1 MVTLDVFQSMW
12 AMEFKRPDG
21 FEWTLREKIEKIA
34 GAGFKGVSFDIGYHS
49 EEYIRDAMPLLQEFS
64 LDLCYN
70 AFVKS
75 VPHYRDIVAFVNT
88 QPVKPRFIAIVGQ
101 IEPWDLH
108 QVADTTRQWLSIGA
122 EGGVET
128 YVEVHRNC
136 MTNDLLFTLQLM
148 EEVPDLL
155 MVADLSHV
163 LVNQEW
169 YLPLHEQAQQR
180 MSQFLT
186 RAHAFH
192 GRVATRE
199 QIQVPIRFTQHKPW
213 FELFKSWWQEG
224 FDKWILRQ
232 GVESDSRC
240 VFLSELGPPVY
251 AITGENG
258 YELSDRWDEALLL
271 KETAEQLWQDALQN
285 HRQA

>member
-1 MVTLDVFQSMW
+1 MVVLDVFQSMW

-21 FEWTLREKIEKIA
+21 FEWTLREKVEKIA
-34 GAGFKGVSFDIGYHS
+34 SAGFKGVSFDIGYHT
-49 EEYIRDAMPLLQEFS
+49 EAYIAEAMPLLQEFN

-75 VPHYRDIVAFVNT
+75 VAHYQHIVNFVNS
-88 QPVKPRFIAIVGQ
+88 QPIKPRFIAIVGQ
-101 IEPWDLH
+101 IEPWDLDE
-108 QVADTTRQWLSIGA
+108 VAATTREWMRIG
-122 EGGVET
+122 EESGVNT
-128 YVEVHRNC
+128 YVEIHRNC

-148 EEVPDLL
+148 EKIPDLL

-169 YLPLHEQAQQR
+169 YLPLHEQAQTR

-186 RAHAFH
+186 KAEAFH

-199 QIQVPIRFTQHKPW
+199 QIQVPILFEQHKPW

-224 FDKWILRQ
+224 FEKWIYRQ
-232 GVESDSRC
+232 GSNSDNRC

-251 AITGENG
+251 AMTGQDG
-258 YELSDRWDEALLL
+258 YELSDRWEEALLL
-271 KETAEQLWQDALQN
+271 KESAEQLWQNALKSIQL
-285 HRQA
+285 

>member
-21 FEWTLREKIEKIA
+21 FEWTLREKIARIA

-49 EEYIRDAMPLLQEFS
+49 EDTIRQAMPLLQEFG

-75 VPHYRDIVAFVNT
+75 VPHYREIVDFVT
-88 QPVKPRFIAIVGQ
+88 SQAVKPRFIAIVGQ

-108 QVADTTRQWLSIGA
+108 EVAQTTRQWLNIGA
-122 EGGVET
+122 AGGVET
-128 YVEVHRNC
+128 HVEVHRNC

-148 EEVPDLL
+148 DKVPDLL

-169 YLPLHEQAQQR
+169 YLPLHEQARQR
-180 MSQFLT
+180 ISQFLSK
-186 RAHAFH
+186 AEAFH

-199 QIQVPIRFTQHKPW
+199 QIQVPILFPQHKPW
-213 FELFKSWWQEG
+213 FELFKGWWQEG
-224 FDKWILRQ
+224 FEKWIDRH
-232 GVESDSRC
+232 GVESDRRC

-251 AITGENG
+251 AITGEDG

-271 KETAEQLWQDALQN
+271 KKTAEQLWQDALKRR
-285 HRQA
+285 RQA